1 VKFSTAKQATLHLVV
16 ALCFAGLVRA
26 DQTTQSVQQALKDQG
41 FYYGNVTGENSAE
54 TTAAVRR
61 YQIRN
66 GLQVTGE
73 INSETLR
80 SLNLNSNSASSSQPA
95 SKSAVTQSTSVR
107 PDQNSQLG
115 QNASPRAAGEPDHW
129 LETKP
134 AFSGAPYQPAPPRL
148 NAGLVAEVQH
158 QLMSRGYYRG
168 WIDGRY
174 GPRTAFAVRAFQF
187 QSGLLPTGHLD
198 MRTIDALGLSDTN
211 LAYLEPAP
219 QRPAGWVLVKKF
231 KHGKWKV
238 KWKKYHRHGGDEY
251 DLKDREED
259 REDWWHGHGDDDD

>member
-1 VKFSTAKQATLHLVV
+1 MKRIIVHFVV
-16 ALCFAGLVRA
+16 ALCVASLVRA
-26 DQTTQSVQQALKDQG
+26 DQTVQSVQQALKNQG
-41 FYYGNVTGENSAE
+41 FYYGDVTGDKSSE
-54 TTAAVRR
+54 TTAAIRR

-73 INSETLR
+73 INPETLR
-80 SLNLNSNSASSSQPA
+80 SLNLSSNSASSSQPA
-95 SKSAVTQSTSVR
+95 SKSTVTQSESAR
-107 PDQNSQLG
+107 PDETSQIR
-115 QNASPRAAGEPDHW
+115 QNASPRSASQPDRW

-134 AFSGAPYQPAPPRL
+134 PFSGAPYQPALPRG
-148 NAGLVAEVQH
+148 NARLVAELEH

-187 QSGLLPTGHLD
+187 QSELPPTGELD
-198 MRTIDALGLSDTN
+198 TRTLDALGLSDTN

-219 QRPAGWVLVKKF
+219 QRRPGWALVKKF

-238 KWKKYHRHGGDEY
+238 KWKKLHRYGGDEY
-251 DLKDREED
+251 DLED
-259 REDWWHGHGDDDD
+259 REGDRGYGWHGHGDDDD